1 MYTPRKFRVHP
12 TSSNI
17 AMIETDHNAFT
28 EATKTERRKKMVEV
42 SCLLYVLAYWVPRG
56 VIASYVGLAYSA
68 VLEVVPHSL
77 IRRG

>member
-42 SCLLYVLAYWVPRG
+42 SCLLGSSSANLVAELAATWRYPG
-56 VIASYVGLAYSA
+56 V
-68 VLEVVPHSL
+68 
-77 IRRG
+77 